1 MHGDA
6 AVGGDH
12 RVGVEPREHRV
23 GDGARLERRAPRRH
37 PFGRVAELECAPTH
51 PEARGEPVEGGER
64 VRSRGHQDV
73 GGFHGDDRGVAATHR
88 GDPRLGREQGEEPGR
103 DGFGTAHGQTVP
115 GDTILAGAVGT
126 MTGP

>member
-1 MHGDA
+1 MTRPSA
-6 AVGGDH
+6 ATTAWASNRANTASGTVRASSD
-12 RVGVEPREHRV
+12 
-23 GDGARLERRAPRRH
+23 APRADTRSAAWPSSNAH
-37 PFGRVAELECAPTH
+37 QPTQK
-51 PEARGEPVEGGER
+51 PGASRSR
-64 VRSRGHQDV
+64 AANASASRGHQDV

-115 GDTILAGAVGT
+115 GDTIFAGAVGT